1 MPPTI
6 KRGATTLSRMTLVRT
21 MFSIKSLFVTHNITT
36 LCYYAERHYAE
47 CRILFIVK
55 LNVIMLS
62 AVLLIVVM
70 LNVVMLNVLL
80 MSVVMLSFVTMNVIN
95 NAVR

>member
-6 KRGATTLSRMTLVRT
+6 KRGATTLSRTT
-21 MFSIKSLFVTHNITT
+21 FSTKGLFVTHNITT

-47 CRILFIVK
+47 CHILLIVMVNVVM

-62 AVLLIVVM
+62 VVM
-70 LNVVMLNVLL
+70 LNVIML
-80 MSVVMLSFVTMNVIN
+80 SVVILNVIN

>member
-6 KRGATTLSRMTLVRT
+6 KRGATTLSIMTFVRT
-21 MFSIKSLFVTHNITT
+21 TLSIKGLLVTQSITT
-36 LCYYAERHYAE
+36 LCYYAERRYAE
-47 CRILFIVK
+47 CHILLIVMVNVVL

-62 AVLLIVVM
+62 VVM
-70 LNVVMLNVLL
+70 LNVIMLSVVILNV
-80 MSVVMLSFVTMNVIN
+80 MN